1 MNLNVLSNTEAQL
14 LDNASPANQARLL
27 GSRVKYLLDTVMAG
41 MGITYYFDPANGND
55 SNDGLSVATAVKSLT
70 TGYGLLRDGY
80 NDTLVYIAGT
90 GSINLSAKL
99 TWAKSY
105 AHLIGLCSPVG
116 IGNRARILQT
126 ATATGVSPLIDITG
140 SGCVFKNIY
149 VNQGVADATSKIAVR
164 VTGSRNYFENCHFTG
179 INNAAQDVSGAS
191 SLNLSGAQENL
202 FLNCYVG
209 SDTQTTRGAN
219 STELAIDTAS
229 TRNRFLNCLI
239 YAYISHASHALVTVG
254 ALGIDRFMIFDE
266 CLFVTDS
273 LNQAVSLTQAFSLPA
288 MTQGKIILKDCLLVT
303 DGASGTG
310 AWDATGRGLIWNNT
324 GAPAAT
330 AGGGF
335 STKR

>member
-1 MNLNVLSNTEAQL
+1 MNLNVMSDTEAQL

-41 MGITYYFDPANGND
+41 MGNTFYLDPANGSD
-55 SNDGLSVATAVKSLT
+55 GNDGKSVATAVKTLT

-90 GSINLSAKL
+90 GSINLSATL
-99 TWAKSY
+99 TWDKSY

-116 IGNRARILQT
+116 IGNRARIFQ
-126 ATATGVSPLIDITG
+126 AAATGISPLIDITG

-149 VNQGVADATSKIAVR
+149 VNQGVADATSKICVR
-164 VTGSRNYFENCHFTG
+164 VTGQRNYFENCHFTG
-179 INNAAQDVSGAS
+179 INNATQDVAGAS

-202 FLNCYVG
+202 FMNCFIG
-209 SDTQTTRGAN
+209 SDTQITRGAN
-219 STELAIDTAS
+219 STELAIDTAA
-229 TRNRFLNCLI
+229 TRNRFKECTI
-239 YAYISHASHALVTVG
+239 YAYISHASHALVTVA
-254 ALGIDRFMIFDE
+254 ALGIDRFMIFE
-266 CLFVTDS
+266 KCLFMTDS
-273 LNQAVSLTQAFSLPA
+273 VNQGVSLTQAFSLPA
-288 MTQGKIILKDCLLVT
+288 MTQGKIILKDSSLVT

-310 AWDATGRGLIWNNT
+310 AWDATGRGLIWNNVS
-324 GAPAAT
+324 APAAV